1 MTITASTTSST
12 NVGSHLRRRARMSP
26 DLEAIVDVAAG
37 RRFTYTDLHRRA
49 TQVAAAL
56 QGLGLTPGD
65 RIAILAANGHQF
77 AETFY
82 GAALA
87 GMVVVPLNW
96 RLTASELTFILRDSG
111 ASALCF
117 SQDFDALA
125 HELHD
130 NPTGEPSTVA
140 HWVRIA
146 ADGGPDW
153 AVGHEELI
161 AAASAEPQPAIGGGS
176 DPLFIMYTSG
186 TTGLP
191 KGAVHSHDTVEW
203 AILTVLASVD
213 MRYRDRYLISMP
225 LFHVGALNPLTCIV
239 YLGATAVLM
248 RQFDTTEVWTVLRDE
263 QITNTL
269 AVPAMLDAMLS
280 TLPAVEQRPPA
291 LRWFMSGATPVPT
304 SLIETYTELGFEI
317 LQVYGLTETCGPAC
331 VIGPDDAV
339 THIGSTGKAFFHTDV
354 RLVDRD
360 GNDVDVDVP
369 GEVLVS
375 GRHVMVGYWNRPDDT
390 AAAIRDGWLSTGDI
404 AVRDADGFIFIRDR
418 IKDMIISGGE
428 NVYPA
433 EIEDLLL
440 THPDIADA
448 AVISMPSARWGESPL
463 AVIVATRVDLDEQTV
478 LEHCAGRLARY
489 KQPRKVVFTDAIP
502 RNPTGKILKRLLR
515 DQFAFDAP
523 E

>member
-1 MTITASTTSST
+1 
-12 NVGSHLRRRARMSP
+12 
-26 DLEAIVDVAAG
+26 
-37 RRFTYTDLHRRA
+37 
-49 TQVAAAL
+49 
-56 QGLGLTPGD
+56 
-65 RIAILAANGHQF
+65 
-77 AETFY
+77 
-82 GAALA
+82 
-87 GMVVVPLNW
+87 
-96 RLTASELTFILRDSG
+96 
-111 ASALCF
+111 
-117 SQDFDALA
+117 
-125 HELHD
+125 
-130 NPTGEPSTVA
+130 
-140 HWVRIA
+140 
-146 ADGGPDW
+146 
-153 AVGHEELI
+153 
-161 AAASAEPQPAIGGGS
+161 
-176 DPLFIMYTSG
+176 MYTSG

-248 RQFDTTEVWTVLRDE
+248 RQFDATEVWTVLRDE
-263 QITNTL
+263 RVTNTL
-269 AVPAMLDAMLS
+269 AVPTMLNAMLS
-280 TLPAVEQRPPA
+280 TLPPVDERPPA

-331 VIGPDDAV
+331 VIGPDDAI

-354 RLVDRD
+354 RLVDHD

-390 AAAIRDGWLSTGDI
+390 AAAIRDGWLSTGDV

-418 IKDMIISGGE
+418 IKDMIITGGE

-440 THPDIADA
+440 THPDVADA

-463 AVIVATRVDLDEQTV
+463 AVIVTTRPDLDEQAI
-478 LEHCAGRLARY
+478 LDHCAGRLARY